1 MQQIKKSGGRGRVR
15 EWGGEKR
22 EAGMVSMATGKQN
35 QDDPVEGRGR
45 SALVQE
51 KNQNGLNNIEDDLVT
66 ARGDGGWEAARKG

>member
-1 MQQIKKSGGRGRVR
+1 
-15 EWGGEKR
+15 
-22 EAGMVSMATGKQN
+22 MATGKQN